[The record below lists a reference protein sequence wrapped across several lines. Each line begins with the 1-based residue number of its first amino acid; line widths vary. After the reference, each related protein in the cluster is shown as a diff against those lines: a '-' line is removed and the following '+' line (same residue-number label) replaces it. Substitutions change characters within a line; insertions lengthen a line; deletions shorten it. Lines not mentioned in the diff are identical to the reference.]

1 MEIRDDNSDSFVR
14 LTPLGYQFPV
24 RTGEPH
30 DDNWLM
36 IKGRVRTPDRAWTF
50 HEPCLLVEEALSIS
64 AWLRIAAAG
73 GAAPDL
79 EMLEPNVGL
88 CRVRFSPSAV
98 TVRVNLRLESAPS
111 SEFSE
116 PNLEYHLDLVTS
128 PGELELSAATWEAEL
143 APFPYRG

>member
-1 MEIRDDNSDSFVR
+1 MEIRDENSNSFVR
-14 LTPLGYQFPV
+14 LTPWGYQFPA
-24 RTGEPH
+24 RTGEPY

-36 IKGRVRTPDRAWTF
+36 IKGRVKTPDQAWTF

-64 AWLRIAAAG
+64 AWLRIAAEG

-79 EMLEPNVGL
+79 EMLEPNISLGL
-88 CRVRFSPSAV
+88 AQVSPTAV
-98 TVRVNLRLESAPS
+98 TVRFHLRLESAPP
-111 SEFSE
+111 SESAE

-128 PGELELSAATWEAEL
+128 PGKLELAAAAWEAEL